1 MSEYPRDEFDKV
13 PESSARQGVHR
24 ARMAPP
30 RQGGLGLII
39 LVGALALAIGAAAFF
54 VAPRLGIG
62 AAAGEAPSAEPVAEA
77 AATAGPSAPASAAA
91 EETAAAAETAEPTPA
106 ATPPTEAPTEAPET
120 AEPAPMDKT
129 LPVNVLNGTTAGGL
143 AGSVAGR
150 VAADGWSTSQVGN
163 WAGQPVQTSIIFYN
177 GPEQLATAQE
187 ISRLLNIPTLIEST
201 AVSPQVTVVLGPGFQ

>member
-62 AAAGEAPSAEPVAEA
+62 ASAGEAPSAEPAAEA
-77 AATAGPSAPASAAA
+77 AATASPSAPAAA
-91 EETAAAAETAEPTPA
+91 EETAAAAETAEPAPA
-106 ATPPTEAPTEAPET
+106 TTAPTEAPTEAPET
-120 AEPAPMDKT
+120 PEPAPVDKA
-129 LPVNVLNGTTAGGL
+129 LPVNVLNGTTTGGL
-143 AGSVAGR
+143 AGTVAGR
-150 VAADGWSTSQVGN
+150 VAGDGWATGQVGN

-177 GPEQLATAQE
+177 GPDQLASAQE